1 MTSVYRKQSFP
12 ISLEK
17 ESIMNNSALNL
28 NSDMTAQAPAV
39 STDTANLGPNKWIV
53 AGVAVSVALGIN
65 LTDQAKEDRFDLVSN
80 IATMTAATLA
90 GGVSYKVASDAEG
103 IPTSLCS
110 VLGGSIGILSAAV
123 VNPAVMTLGNKVKN
137 HLSTKVEEQPAIV
150 IVDNDALQ
158 EYLEQKEVA

>member
-1 MTSVYRKQSFP
+1 M
-12 ISLEK
+12 
-17 ESIMNNSALNL
+17 SINTSALNL
-28 NSDMTAQAPAV
+28 NSDMNQPAPAV
-39 STDTANLGPNKWIV
+39 STDTSNLGPNKWIV

-110 VLGGSIGILSAAV
+110 VLGGSIGILSAGV

-137 HLSTKVEEQPAIV
+137 HFSTKVEEQPDMV
-150 IVDNDALQ
+150 IVDNEALQ
-158 EYLEQKEVA
+158 GYLEQKENA